1 MKSNKGFFTLSIVVL
16 LSFVGCTAQSQSNEK
31 GTATVNHISQA
42 DFQKI
47 VTNEKAL
54 VMDVRTPGEISGG
67 VIKGATLFADFN
79 SNDFA
84 KTVDKLDKSKT
95 YIIYC
100 RSGARSNSAANYMV
114 GKGFQKVY
122 NLKGGISDWSGELT
136 KP

>member
-1 MKSNKGFFTLSIVVL
+1 MKSNNRFYTLLIVAL
-16 LSFVGCTAQSQSNEK
+16 LSFVGCTAQSQNDK

-67 VIKGATLFADFN
+67 IIKGATLFADFN
-79 SNDFA
+79 GSDFA
-84 KTVDKLDKSKT
+84 SKVEKLDKSKA

-100 RSGARSNSAANYMV
+100 RSGARSNAAANFMV
-114 GKGFQKVY
+114 EKGFKKVY
-122 NLKGGISDWSGELT
+122 NLQGGISNWSGEIT